1 AEALAV
7 TGELLRRE
15 PAAADALLAHGILL
29 LELGQPAAALAA
41 LDRGRAALRPAERL
55 LSEPDPLGTLQ
66 LYRAIALQSVGQKD
80 AAEVALRHALRLSP
94 ERAAE
99 AAADPQLAEL
109 TPAAQPPC
117 PAGYAALRQLARTGL
132 VDPRPSA
139 PDEAGG
145 PAAPLASASQAH
157 AQGAGPLAE
166 VDSARGRSRSEAG
179 MGLASGSVDV
189 APPAGAGASAGRAA
203 SRPSTADPLE
213 DEELI
218 WTALRGQVAELL
230 VDALAALDAD
240 ADAGARR
247 ELVARAVHGLGAL
260 RQLAPQTFT
269 AQAQR
274 VRAIIESAAAALGV
288 AAELGELDIGQ

>member
-1 AEALAV
+1 
-7 TGELLRRE
+7 
-15 PAAADALLAHGILL
+15 
-29 LELGQPAAALAA
+29 
-41 LDRGRAALRPAERL
+41 
-55 LSEPDPLGTLQ
+55 
-66 LYRAIALQSVGQKD
+66 
-80 AAEVALRHALRLSP
+80 
-94 ERAAE
+94 
-99 AAADPQLAEL
+99 
-109 TPAAQPPC
+109 
-117 PAGYAALRQLARTGL
+117 
-132 VDPRPSA
+132 
-139 PDEAGG
+139 
-145 PAAPLASASQAH
+145 
-157 AQGAGPLAE
+157 
-166 VDSARGRSRSEAG
+166 